1 MAEFMQKN
9 PGEEQHGK
17 HAYRHVRTACDD
29 QENRLVVMKDN
40 QVKNLLVS
48 LLIAAVGC
56 LAFWAYDAQ
65 VRVDEYNTKV
75 NSLSETIQ
83 AITAKQSADQESNLK
98 DLEENKLVDDRVKA
112 LEATVQSQQIAID
125 ELTAKLSRK
134 KK

>member
-1 MAEFMQKN
+1 MN
-9 PGEEQHGK
+9 
-17 HAYRHVRTACDD
+17 DD

-40 QVKNLLVS
+40 QVKNLLAS

-75 NSLSETIQ
+75 NSLTETIQ

-98 DLEENKLVDDRVKA
+98 DLEENKLVDDRVKV
-112 LEATVQSQQIAID
+112 LEVVVAEQQTKIA
-125 ELTAKLSRK
+125 ELESKLTRK

>member
-1 MAEFMQKN
+1 MN
-9 PGEEQHGK
+9 
-17 HAYRHVRTACDD
+17 DD

-40 QVKNLLVS
+40 QIKNLLAS

-75 NSLSETIQ
+75 NSLTETIQ

-98 DLEENKLVDDRVKA
+98 DLEENKIVDDRVKA
-112 LEATVQSQQIAID
+112 LEVVVAEQQTKISD
-125 ELTAKLSRK
+125 LESKLSRK